1 MKSFILGIL
10 MMVGTLPTMAG
21 NYPYLTFE
29 LTDGTKVSV
38 SVSSLTLT
46 VNGTTLKAGSQTFT
60 ISNLSKMYFSSTD
73 ETSDATAIDELT
85 ADDLEGKEI
94 YDLNGH
100 KIELQITNYELPKL
114 PRGVYI
120 VKSKGEIKGKQRK
133 RSACAEGTGK

>member
-10 MMVGTLPTMAG
+10 MMVGTLPTMAES
-21 NYPYLTFE
+21 YPYLTFE

-73 ETSDATAIDELT
+73 ETSGVTAIDELT
-85 ADDLEGKEI
+85 ADDFEGKEI

-120 VKSKGEIKGKQRK
+120 VKSKNKTCKIVVK
-133 RSACAEGTGK
+133 

>member
-73 ETSDATAIDELT
+73 ETSGATAIDELT

-114 PRGVYI
+114 PRGMYI
-120 VKSKGEIKGKQRK
+120 VKSKNKTCKIVMK
-133 RSACAEGTGK
+133 

>member
-10 MMVGTLPTMAG
+10 MMVGTLPTMAAS
-21 NYPYLTFE
+21 YPYLTFE

-38 SVSSLTLT
+38 SVSSLTVS

-60 ISNLSKMYFSSTD
+60 ISNLAKMYFSSTD
-73 ETSDATAIDELT
+73 ETSGATAIDELT
-85 ADDLEGKEI
+85 ADDLEGTEI

-100 KIELQITNYELPKL
+100 RLDSYAQL

-120 VKSKGEIKGKQRK
+120 VKSKNKTCKIVVR
-133 RSACAEGTGK
+133 

>member
-1 MKSFILGIL
+1 MT
-10 MMVGTLPTMAG
+10 VGTLPAIAG
-21 NYPYLTFE
+21 NYPYLTFK
-29 LTDGTKVSV
+29 LTDGAKVSV
-38 SVSSLTLT
+38 PVTSLTLS

-73 ETSDATAIDELT
+73 ETTNGATAIEELT

-100 KIELQITNYELPKL
+100 RLASDAQL

-120 VKSKGEIKGKQRK
+120 VKSKNKTCKIVVR
-133 RSACAEGTGK
+133 

>member
-10 MMVGTLPTMAG
+10 MMIGTLPVMAG

-29 LTDGTKVSV
+29 LTDGAKVSV
-38 SVSSLTLT
+38 SVTSLSLSF
-46 VNGTTLKAGSQTFT
+46 NGNTLKAGAQTFT

-73 ETSDATAIDELT
+73 ETNGGATVIEELA

-100 KIELQITNYELPKL
+100 RLDSDAQL

-120 VKSKGEIKGKQRK
+120 VKSKNKTCKIVVR
-133 RSACAEGTGK
+133 

>member
-10 MMVGTLPTMAG
+10 MMVGTLPTMAES
-21 NYPYLTFE
+21 YPYLTFE

-73 ETSDATAIDELT
+73 ETSGVTAIDELT

-120 VKSKGEIKGKQRK
+120 VKSKNKTCKIVVK
-133 RSACAEGTGK
+133 

>member
-1 MKSFILGIL
+1 
-10 MMVGTLPTMAG
+10 MMVGTLPTMAES
-21 NYPYLTFE
+21 YPYLTFE

-73 ETSDATAIDELT
+73 ETSGATAIDELI

-120 VKSKGEIKGKQRK
+120 VKSKNKTCKIVVR
-133 RSACAEGTGK
+133 

>member
-1 MKSFILGIL
+1 
-10 MMVGTLPTMAG
+10 MMVGTLPTMAES
-21 NYPYLTFE
+21 YPYLTFE

-73 ETSDATAIDELT
+73 ETSGATAIDELT
-85 ADDLEGKEI
+85 ADDFEGKEI

-100 KIELQITNYELPKL
+100 KLDSDAQL

-120 VKSKGEIKGKQRK
+120 VKSKNKTCKIVGEIKGKQRK
-133 RSACAEGTGK
+133 RSACAENSFESKLGIN

>member
-10 MMVGTLPTMAG
+10 MMVGTLPTMAES
-21 NYPYLTFE
+21 YPYLTFE

-38 SVSSLTLT
+38 PVSSLTLT

-73 ETSDATAIDELT
+73 ETLGATAIDELT

-120 VKSKGEIKGKQRK
+120 VKSKNKTCKIVVK
-133 RSACAEGTGK
+133 

>member
-10 MMVGTLPTMAG
+10 MMVGTLPTMAES
-21 NYPYLTFE
+21 YPYLTFE
-29 LTDGTKVSV
+29 LTDGAKVSV
-38 SVSSLTLT
+38 PVSSLTLT

-73 ETSDATAIDELT
+73 ETSGVTAIDELT
-85 ADDLEGKEI
+85 ADDFEGKEI

-100 KIELQITNYELPKL
+100 KLDSDAQL

-120 VKSKGEIKGKQRK
+120 VKSKNKTCKIVVR
-133 RSACAEGTGK
+133 

>member
-29 LTDGTKVSV
+29 LTDGAKVSV
-38 SVSSLTLT
+38 PVSSLTLT

-73 ETSDATAIDELT
+73 ETSGVTAIDELT

-120 VKSKGEIKGKQRK
+120 VKSKNKTCKIVVK
-133 RSACAEGTGK
+133 

>member
-10 MMVGTLPTMAG
+10 MMIGTLPAMAG

-29 LTDGTKVSV
+29 LTDGAKVSV
-38 SVSSLTLT
+38 PVTSLTLS

-73 ETSDATAIDELT
+73 ETNGGATAIEELT

-100 KIELQITNYELPKL
+100 RLESDAQL

-120 VKSKGEIKGKQRK
+120 VKSKNKTCKIVVR
-133 RSACAEGTGK
+133 

>member
-29 LTDGTKVSV
+29 LTDGAKASV
-38 SVSSLTLT
+38 SVSSLSLSF
-46 VNGTTLKAGSQTFT
+46 NGNTLKAGAQTFT

-73 ETSDATAIDELT
+73 ETNGGATAIEKLT

-100 KIELQITNYELPKL
+100 RLDSDAQL

-120 VKSKGEIKGKQRK
+120 VKSKNKTCKIVVR
-133 RSACAEGTGK
+133 

>member
-10 MMVGTLPTMAG
+10 MMVGTLPTMATS
-21 NYPYLTFE
+21 YPYLTFE

-38 SVSSLTLT
+38 SVSSLTVS

-60 ISNLSKMYFSSTD
+60 ISNLAKMYFSSTD
-73 ETSDATAIDELT
+73 ETSGATAIDELT
-85 ADDLEGKEI
+85 ADDLEGKEV

-100 KIELQITNYELPKL
+100 KLDSDSQL

-120 VKSKGEIKGKQRK
+120 VKSKNKTCKIVVK
-133 RSACAEGTGK
+133 

>member
-1 MKSFILGIL
+1 MTIGA
-10 MMVGTLPTMAG
+10 LPMMAG
-21 NYPYLTFE
+21 DYPYLTFE
-29 LTDGTKVSV
+29 LTDGAKVSV
-38 SVSSLTLT
+38 PVSSLTLSI
-46 VNGTTLKAGSQTFT
+46 NGTTLKAGSQSFT

-73 ETSDATAIDELT
+73 ETTNGATAIEELT

-120 VKSKGEIKGKQRK
+120 VKSKNKTCKIVVR
-133 RSACAEGTGK
+133 

>member
-10 MMVGTLPTMAG
+10 MMIGTLPAMAG

-73 ETSDATAIDELT
+73 ETTNGATAIEELT

-100 KIELQITNYELPKL
+100 KLDSDAQL

-120 VKSKGEIKGKQRK
+120 VKSKNKTCKIVVR
-133 RSACAEGTGK
+133 

>member
-10 MMVGTLPTMAG
+10 MMVGTLPTMAES
-21 NYPYLTFE
+21 YPYLTFE

-73 ETSDATAIDELT
+73 ETSGVTAIDELT
-85 ADDLEGKEI
+85 ADDFEGKEI

-120 VKSKGEIKGKQRK
+120 VKSKNKTCKIVVR
-133 RSACAEGTGK
+133 

>member
-1 MKSFILGIL
+1 
-10 MMVGTLPTMAG
+10 MMIGTLPAMAG

-38 SVSSLTLT
+38 SVSSLSLSF
-46 VNGTTLKAGSQTFT
+46 NGNTLKAGAQTFT

-73 ETSDATAIDELT
+73 ETNGGATAIEELT

-100 KIELQITNYELPKL
+100 RLDSDAQL

-120 VKSKGEIKGKQRK
+120 VKSKNKTCKIVVR
-133 RSACAEGTGK
+133 

>member
-10 MMVGTLPTMAG
+10 MMVGTLPTMAAS
-21 NYPYLTFE
+21 YPYLTFE

-38 SVSSLTLT
+38 SVSSLSLSF
-46 VNGTTLKAGSQTFT
+46 NGNTLKAGAQTFT

-73 ETSDATAIDELT
+73 ETNGGATAIEELT

-100 KIELQITNYELPKL
+100 KLDSDAQL

-120 VKSKGEIKGKQRK
+120 VKSKNKTCKIVVR
-133 RSACAEGTGK
+133 

>member
-10 MMVGTLPTMAG
+10 MMAGTLPTMAES
-21 NYPYLTFE
+21 YPYLTFE

-60 ISNLSKMYFSSTD
+60 ISNLSKIYFSSTD
-73 ETSDATAIDELT
+73 ETSGATAIDELI

-100 KIELQITNYELPKL
+100 KLDSDAQL

-120 VKSKGEIKGKQRK
+120 VKSKNKTCKIVVR
-133 RSACAEGTGK
+133 

>member
-10 MMVGTLPTMAG
+10 MTVGTLPTMAG

-73 ETSDATAIDELT
+73 ETSGVTAIDELT
-85 ADDLEGKEI
+85 ADDFEGKEI

-120 VKSKGEIKGKQRK
+120 VKSKNKTCKIVVK
-133 RSACAEGTGK
+133 

>member
-1 MKSFILGIL
+1 MKCFILGIL

-73 ETSDATAIDELT
+73 ETSGVTAIDELT
-85 ADDLEGKEI
+85 VDDFEGKEI
-94 YDLNGH
+94 YDLNGY
-100 KIELQITNYELPKL
+100 KLDSDAQL

-120 VKSKGEIKGKQRK
+120 VKSKNKTCKIVVR
-133 RSACAEGTGK
+133 

>member
-10 MMVGTLPTMAG
+10 MMVGTLPTMAAS
-21 NYPYLTFE
+21 YPYLTFE

-38 SVSSLTLT
+38 SVSSLTVS

-60 ISNLSKMYFSSTD
+60 ISNLAKMYFSSTD
-73 ETSDATAIDELT
+73 ETSGATAIDELT

-100 KIELQITNYELPKL
+100 RMSSDAQL

-120 VKSKGEIKGKQRK
+120 VKSKNKTCKIVVK
-133 RSACAEGTGK
+133 

>member
-46 VNGTTLKAGSQTFT
+46 VNGTMLKAGSQTFT

-73 ETSDATAIDELT
+73 ETSGVTAIDELT
-85 ADDLEGKEI
+85 ADDFEGKEI

-120 VKSKGEIKGKQRK
+120 VKSKNKTCKIVVR
-133 RSACAEGTGK
+133 

>member
-10 MMVGTLPTMAG
+10 MMVGTLPTMAAS
-21 NYPYLTFE
+21 YPYLTFE

-73 ETSDATAIDELT
+73 ETSGVTAIDELT

-120 VKSKGEIKGKQRK
+120 VKSKNKTCKIVVK
-133 RSACAEGTGK
+133 

>member
-10 MMVGTLPTMAG
+10 MMVGTLPTMAES
-21 NYPYLTFE
+21 YPYLTFE

-73 ETSDATAIDELT
+73 ETSGATAIDELT
-85 ADDLEGKEI
+85 ADDLEGKEV

-100 KIELQITNYELPKL
+100 KLDSDTQL

-120 VKSKGEIKGKQRK
+120 VKSKNKTCKIVVK
-133 RSACAEGTGK
+133 

>member
-10 MMVGTLPTMAG
+10 MMVGTLPTMAAS
-21 NYPYLTFE
+21 YPYLTFE

-38 SVSSLTLT
+38 SVSSLTVS

-60 ISNLSKMYFSSTD
+60 ISNLAKMYFSSTD
-73 ETSDATAIDELT
+73 ETSGATAIDELT

-120 VKSKGEIKGKQRK
+120 VKSKNKTCKIVVK
-133 RSACAEGTGK
+133 

>member
-10 MMVGTLPTMAG
+10 MMVGTLPAMAG

-29 LTDGTKVSV
+29 LTDGAKVSV
-38 SVSSLTLT
+38 TVSSLSLS
-46 VNGTTLKAGSQTFT
+46 VNGNTLKAGAQTFT

-73 ETSDATAIDELT
+73 ETNGGATAIEELT

-100 KIELQITNYELPKL
+100 RLDSDAQL

-120 VKSKGEIKGKQRK
+120 VKSKNKTCKIVVR
-133 RSACAEGTGK
+133 

>member
-29 LTDGTKVSV
+29 LTDGAKVSV

-73 ETSDATAIDELT
+73 ETSGATAIDELT
-85 ADDLEGKEI
+85 ADDFEGKEI

-120 VKSKGEIKGKQRK
+120 VKSKNKTCKIVVK
-133 RSACAEGTGK
+133 

>member
-1 MKSFILGIL
+1 
-10 MMVGTLPTMAG
+10 MMVGTLPTMAES
-21 NYPYLTFE
+21 YPYLTFE

-73 ETSDATAIDELT
+73 ETSGATAIDELT

-120 VKSKGEIKGKQRK
+120 VKSKNKTCKIVVR
-133 RSACAEGTGK
+133 

>member
-10 MMVGTLPTMAG
+10 MMAGTLPTMAES
-21 NYPYLTFE
+21 YPYLTFE

-73 ETSDATAIDELT
+73 ETSGATAIDELT

-120 VKSKGEIKGKQRK
+120 VKSKNKTCKIVVK
-133 RSACAEGTGK
+133 

>member
-10 MMVGTLPTMAG
+10 MMIGTLPAMAG

-29 LTDGTKVSV
+29 LTDGAKVSV
-38 SVSSLTLT
+38 SVSSLSLS
-46 VNGTTLKAGSQTFT
+46 VNGNTLKAGAQTFT

-73 ETSDATAIDELT
+73 ETNGGATAIEELT

-100 KIELQITNYELPKL
+100 RLDSDAQL

-120 VKSKGEIKGKQRK
+120 VKSKNKTCKIMVR
-133 RSACAEGTGK
+133 